1 MISRRWWIL
10 VRYLRRLWVRAA
22 IYCLVGV
29 AVAVAAIL
37 GYLLGISAI
46 YSGNGAAGIPP
57 VAAVLMAL
65 AGGAQL
71 SLAWRENQ
79 KATLLACQLAWP
91 FRAAVGG
98 FARVQLI
105 ASILAPTSRGPRS
118 YLSFDRTADVSIE
131 VETKCP
137 SRA

>member
-1 MISRRWWIL
+1 MIDSSWNFSREHDD
-10 VRYLRRLWVRAA
+10 RRSSRTRKGEVHGEAIRIEAA
-22 IYCLVGV
+22 AKQGHFQ
-29 AVAVAAIL
+29 
-37 GYLLGISAI
+37 
-46 YSGNGAAGIPP
+46 AGLQP
-57 VAAVLMAL
+57 ACE
-65 AGGAQL
+65 
-71 SLAWRENQ
+71 WRENQ